1 MKNTLFGLAVY
12 CNEDVEIENLKNTID
27 SLKQINYDNN
37 KVKVVVSKNHSSNCQ
52 TIVHFVNILQERF
65 LASEAVFH
73 LHDNLTLRDTEC
85 FQKLAQATYFVK
97 VQAGMTVDKDLFSKI
112 DTMLNEDSRKID
124 LFETDHFFLASN
136 DSVRDNYLNFNDY
149 DSTIECIRN
158 LSIKQE
164 KYEKI

>member
-12 CNEDVEIENLKNTID
+12 CNEDIEIENLKNTID

-37 KVKVVVSKNHSSNCQ
+37 KVKVVISKNHSSNCQ

-85 FQKLAQATYFVK
+85 FQKWHKLHT
-97 VQAGMTVDKDLFSKI
+97 L
-112 DTMLNEDSRKID
+112 
-124 LFETDHFFLASN
+124 
-136 DSVRDNYLNFNDY
+136 
-149 DSTIECIRN
+149 
-158 LSIKQE
+158 
-164 KYEKI
+164 